1 MKFLCSL
8 LVILSVVVPF
18 TADAGVP
25 GTISYQGVLT
35 DAGGSAVPDGD
46 YSLTFRLY
54 DTPSGGSHLWEE
66 TKVVTVSKG
75 IFSAILGAPS
85 GISLPFDDQYY
96 LGISVGGEAE
106 LDPRIELTSSAYSI
120 TSRGLVG
127 STNTV
132 PPDGNTG
139 IGTLSPAEKLEVAGG
154 IKLGSTGG
162 ANAGTIRWSGTDFEG
177 YDGGSWRSFTET
189 GEGMP
194 SGTAGQTLRHNGSSW
209 VPSSMIFNDGSNVG
223 INSLAPGE
231 KLEVGGSIKA
241 AASVKASTFT
251 AGTASSDGKVE
262 VYGNGIVSN
271 LLDSNMEG
279 GYLLLY
285 DENNNNIISLNPDV
299 TGGILRVRRNETNT
313 GFEVDGNFNGTE
325 NPRVRIIGAST
336 CIFSMDET
344 GDASVQL
351 PTNAISAGEL
361 MNEPGVTSSTP
372 GTTNILIGSG
382 FTILGSQSI
391 TVPAGGYVL
400 VMSTMLIQINFA
412 GSESHYN
419 LGISSATDTVPTAYC
434 HIVSLPTATAMG
446 YHYRPVTLQRLFSAA
461 SPGTYTYYMLAKRG
475 STSGN
480 AWAQRVHITCVYLPT
495 AYGSIAA
502 ASGEDSGLGGGRTA
516 ERGLTPADV
525 EAVRAASEAANMT
538 RIENELE
545 EMRARLR
552 ALEAEEEN

>member
-1 MKFLCSL
+1 MKSLCSL
-8 LVILSVVVPF
+8 LVILSVTVPF
-18 TADAGVP
+18 AANAEVP

-35 DAGGSAVPDGD
+35 DADGSAVPDGD

-54 DTPSGGSHLWEE
+54 DAPSGGSHLWEE
-66 TKVVTVSKG
+66 TKVVTVGKG

-85 GISLPFDDQYY
+85 GIPLAFDEPYY
-96 LGISVGGEAE
+96 LGISVEGEAE

-127 STNTV
+127 STNTI
-132 PPDGNTG
+132 PPAGNAG

-241 AASVKASTFT
+241 VASVKASTFT

-285 DENNNNIISLNPDV
+285 DENNNNIISLNPDI
-299 TGGILRVRRNETNT
+299 TGGILRVRRSETSN
-313 GFEVDGNFNGTE
+313 GFEVDGNYNSTE
-325 NPRVRIIGAST
+325 CTRVSIRGSSN
-336 CIFSMDET
+336 CIFSMNET

-351 PTNAISAGEL
+351 PANAISAGEL
-361 MNEPGVTSSTP
+361 MNEPGITSSTP
-372 GTTNILIGSG
+372 VTTNILIGSG
-382 FTILGSQSI
+382 FTVLGSQSI
-391 TVPAGGYVL
+391 TVPAAGYVL
-400 VMSTMLIQINFA
+400 VMSTMLFQANFIS
-412 GSESHYN
+412 GESYYYF
-419 LGISSATDTVPTAYC
+419 GISSEADTVPDAYKY
-434 HIVSLPTATAMG
+434 IVGLPAATAMG
-446 YHYRPVTLQRLFSAA
+446 QYYRPITLQRVFSAA
-461 SPGTYTYYMLAKRG
+461 GAGTYTYYMIARKN
-475 STSGN
+475 STGG
-480 AWAQRVHITCVYLPT
+480 AWAQRVHVTCVYLPT

-525 EAVRAASEAANMT
+525 AAARAASEAANMR
-538 RIENELE
+538 RIEKELA